1 MFVAFLCAVN
11 EFTVALKHIFKVWW
25 LLLCFGAALIGLG
38 LFSLLDPLHAFI
50 KMISLSGTV
59 LFLDG
64 ILLAIL
70 AGNVSNTFEKNLLA
84 AESAV
89 NCFFAALLC
98 FNPLL
103 TFIALPLIMGG
114 WLICIGIVKLAASF
128 GLRKYMREWVF
139 ITVTGCVA
147 ILFGFL
153 IIYNPV
159 AKANGMLILS
169 GAFWLLMG
177 LFYIIDALR
186 FKNQVVGLN
195 IML

>member
-1 MFVAFLCAVN
+1 M
-11 EFTVALKHIFKVWW
+11 TIKHIFKTWW
-25 LLLCFGAALIGLG
+25 LLLGFGAALIGLG
-38 LFSLLDPLHAFI
+38 LFSMLEPLHAFI
-50 KMISLSGTV
+50 KMISLAGII

-70 AGNVSNTFEKNLLA
+70 SGTVPNTFEKNMLA

-114 WLICIGIVKLAASF
+114 WLICTGLVKLAASF
-128 GLRKYMREWVF
+128 GLRKYMREWLF
-139 ITVTGCVA
+139 IAGAGCLA
-147 ILFGFL
+147 ILFGVL
-153 IIYNPV
+153 IIYNPA
-159 AKANGMLILS
+159 AKANGMLMLS

-186 FKNQVVGLN
+186 FKNQAIGLTV
-195 IML
+195 ML